1 MTLDTTRPLREISD
15 DASLGGIMKTLSAT
29 TNRASE
35 TVIWAHDVL
44 GLTWEEV
51 GVMLGTTG
59 RTVQRWRDREVVP
72 GREGEERLDA
82 LDELRFWIDTV
93 FEGDPEASQSWL
105 RTRLLDLRGKAPL
118 HAIKAGEFE
127 KISGFLATFHA
138 GAFV

>member
-1 MTLDTTRPLREISD
+1 MT
-15 DASLGGIMKTLSAT
+15 TLSAT

-93 FEGDPEASQSWL
+93 FEGDAEAAQDWL
-105 RTRLLDLRGKAPL
+105 RTRLLDLRGKSPL

-127 KISGFLATFHA
+127 KISEFLATFHA
-138 GAFV
+138 GAFA